1 MPPGRTRGLGVW
13 LQAAFDRFP
22 TAGQKALAPSLD
34 TIGLIGRS
42 LDRIARISGV
52 LAGEP
57 APAIAAHAPGFAL
70 CRTPYAAE
78 AEPQPRDR
86 LASVARRL
94 ADAGAMCASLSP
106 AAFAELNE
114 LHRVIMANE
123 NVRSMAHEWRTA
135 RKRHPGR
142 AVSEILL
149 VDRKHLQ
156 AVVAGLQVP
165 EPGTLGDG
173 QGRADDQCDDGFAS
187 WAPSHG
193 S

>member
-1 MPPGRTRGLGVW
+1 MGYKP
-13 LQAAFDRFP
+13 AFDRFP
-22 TAGQKALAPSLD
+22 TAGLKALAPSLD

-42 LDRIARISGV
+42 LDRIARISEIRT
-52 LAGEP
+52 GEP

-86 LASVARRL
+86 LA
-94 ADAGAMCASLSP
+94 DAGADVRELELP

-123 NVRSMAHEWRTA
+123 NVRSMAHESRTA
-135 RKRHPGR
+135 RKRPPGH

-149 VDRKHLQ
+149 VRRERLQ

-173 QGRADDQCDDGFAS
+173 QGRADDQCDGGFAS